1 MSLSEIE
8 RESKQLLSVGRV
20 EAELVNVLF
29 VLIESLVGGSQE
41 LFVGPKVMLG
51 LLNLIDKSLELNGV
65 SIGSFEVGL
74 VAERDVFKTMHFT
87 EAPEH
92 VV

>member
-1 MSLSEIE
+1 
-8 RESKQLLSVGRV
+8 
-20 EAELVNVLF
+20 
-29 VLIESLVGGSQE
+29 
-41 LFVGPKVMLG
+41 MLG
-51 LLNLIDKSLELNGV
+51 LLDLIDKSLELNGV

-87 EAPEH
+87 KAPEH

>member
-1 MSLSEIE
+1 MPLSEVE
-8 RESKQLLSVGRV
+8 RESKQLFSVRRV
-20 EAELVNVLF
+20 EVELVNMLF
-29 VLIESLVGGSQE
+29 VFIKSLVGGSLE

-51 LLNLIDKSLELNGV
+51 LLNLVDKGLELNGV
-65 SIGSFEVGL
+65 SIGCFEVSL
-74 VAERDVFKTMHFT
+74 VAERDVFKSMHFT